1 MCRALNAS
9 ANSNKNALVIMDNWG
24 NGTLHGDKVALSTT
38 ALTTLGRNSKIFCFA
53 ATHNLDVINA
63 VRNVQEIS
71 MHQIKVKLL
80 LFELISKIK
89 KYFQRCE
96 NDIHKLI
103 PYDSEPIETPRED
116 FISVEKEWDKKFVDR
131 VKSARLSELP
141 KEVKSINNSQDEKPK
156 NLNLPNFQISRSN
169 YALMNQLKEQLE
181 ILDLENPG
189 ITNEKLIIISAI
201 KTLLS
206 DTSETISNTFV
217 ENK

>member
-80 LFELISKIK
+80 LIELISKI
-89 KYFQRCE
+89 
-96 NDIHKLI
+96 N
-103 PYDSEPIETPRED
+103 
-116 FISVEKEWDKKFVDR
+116 
-131 VKSARLSELP
+131 
-141 KEVKSINNSQDEKPK
+141 
-156 NLNLPNFQISRSN
+156 
-169 YALMNQLKEQLE
+169 
-181 ILDLENPG
+181 
-189 ITNEKLIIISAI
+189 
-201 KTLLS
+201 
-206 DTSETISNTFV
+206 NTFRGV
-217 ENK
+217 KMIFIDLFRTTVSQSKLHAKILLVLKKNGIKNSSIVLRANDFQNCRKK